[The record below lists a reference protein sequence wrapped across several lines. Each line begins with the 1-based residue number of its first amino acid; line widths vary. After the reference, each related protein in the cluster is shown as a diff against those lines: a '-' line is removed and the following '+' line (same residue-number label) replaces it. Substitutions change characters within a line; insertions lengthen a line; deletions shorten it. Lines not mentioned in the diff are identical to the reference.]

1 MITTEQIKELRD
13 STGISV
19 MQCKK
24 ALEEAKG
31 DMDKAIEILKKKA
44 GAAASKKSERNLG
57 AGMITSYIHAGGKVG
72 VMIELGCETDFV
84 AKNDDFT
91 VLANDV
97 AMHIAAMTPEYV
109 SESDITDE
117 DKNKAKEIYTEELKK
132 SDKPENIKK
141 KILEGKINTYFTERV
156 LLTQKFI
163 KNTDVTIQDLINE
176 ATQKIG
182 ERIEVIRFKR
192 FEVGKE

>member
-1 MITTEQIKELRD
+1 
-13 STGISV
+13 

-31 DMDKAIEILKKKA
+31 DMDRAIEILKKKA
-44 GAAASKKSERNLG
+44 GAAASKKSGRALG
-57 AGMITSYIHAGGKVG
+57 AGIISSYIHGNKNVG

-91 VLANDV
+91 TLANDIS
-97 AMHIAAMTPEYV
+97 MHIAAMAPEYI

-117 DKNKAKEIYTEELKK
+117 DKKKAKDIYTEEVKK

-141 KILEGKINTYFTERV
+141 KMLEGKINAYFTERV

-163 KNTDVTIQDLINE
+163 KDPNVTIQDLINE

-182 ERIEVIRFKR
+182 ERIEMIRFKR